1 MKLSTFSTLLL
12 FLVSAIAIYSIVPLL
27 PFLEAK
33 FHTSLT
39 TLALVISLGW
49 VGGAI
54 GGVIIGA
61 LSDSYGRRLMLFIS
75 ILIFGISTLL
85 SYFITSVYLL
95 FITWFLVG
103 FGVNGENGISYAIV
117 AETLKGG
124 RGTIGGFM
132 QGLYF
137 AGYLLSLILA
147 LTRFSFLIVGI
158 LALVLS
164 PLSFTMSESSRKGFR
179 PFSNLKEINVRLAIV
194 SSLLAIS
201 AFLYTVPFV
210 SLLPTLFE
218 ELHVSYSIL
227 IIASLIGIIFY
238 TLSGYISDIIGRKR
252 TSIIFSI
259 IAILAGVIFYSLLHS
274 ILFPFTVFLVFL
286 GSSFFSYLG
295 VWISELYPPKL
306 RATGNNLS
314 FLLGR
319 IIGGGFGVALVT
331 LLPFTLSSNLAI
343 ILISCGLIALIS
355 SILL

>member
-1 MKLSTFSTLLL
+1 MKLSTFSILLL
-12 FLVSAIAIYSIVPLL
+12 FLISAIAIYSIVPLL
-27 PFLEAK
+27 PSLELK

-54 GGVIIGA
+54 GGVIIGV

-75 ILIFGISTLL
+75 VLMFGISSLL

-95 FITWFLVG
+95 FASWFFVG
-103 FGVNGENGISYAIV
+103 FGVNGENGISYAFI

-137 AGYLLSLILA
+137 AGYLLSLVLA
-147 LTRFSFLIVGI
+147 LTHFSFLIVGI

-164 PLSFTMSESSRKGFR
+164 PLSLTISESSRRGFK
-179 PFSNLKEINVRLAIV
+179 PFSNLKEINVRLATI

-201 AFLYTVPFV
+201 AFLYTVPFI
-210 SLLPTLFE
+210 SLLPTLFK

-227 IIASLIGIIFY
+227 IIASVVGIIFY
-238 TLSGYISDIIGRKR
+238 ALSGYISDVLGRKR
-252 TSIIFSI
+252 TSIIFSA
-259 IAILAGVIFYSLLHS
+259 IATIGG
-274 ILFPFTVFLVFL
+274 ILFYFLVRSFPLIVFLVLL

-319 IIGGGFGVALVT
+319 IIGGGFGVTLVT
-331 LLPFTLSSNLAI
+331 LLPFSLSLNLTI
-343 ILISCGLIALIS
+343 ILIICGLIALIS
-355 SILL
+355 SIIL